1 MFEFL
6 NILFDTY
13 TYKLIFIRVN
23 SPKKSNLFYNIN
35 INIKIQHLSQNFKEI
50 LNLLFKILKY

>member
-1 MFEFL
+1 M
-6 NILFDTY
+6 NMY
-13 TYKLIFIRVN
+13 FIHL
-23 SPKKSNLFYNIN
+23 NLFIFLMKIKY